1 MIRSKRKILLRVG
14 LTCFCF
20 LSREHGVVL
29 PVFEEFD
36 KALHLL
42 NSPLK
47 KSNLHLALLVSGPHL
62 VQDSLEAVVGQAY
75 GLELT
80 AVGAKHRVAL
90 HL

>member
-1 MIRSKRKILLRVG
+1 MIRSKRETVPRAG
-14 LTCFCF
+14 MTRFCF
-20 LSREHGVVL
+20 LSRKHGAVL
-29 PVFEEFD
+29 PVFEEFNN
-36 KALHLL
+36 ALHLL
-42 NSPLK
+42 NSALQ

-80 AVGAKHRVAL
+80 AVGAKYRVVL

>member
-1 MIRSKRKILLRVG
+1 MIRSKSEIVLRVG
-14 LTCFCF
+14 LSRFCF
-20 LSREHGVVL
+20 LSGKHGVVM

-42 NSPLK
+42 NFALQ

-62 VQDSLEAVVGQAY
+62 VQNSLEAVVGQAY